1 LLVCGVDDAGRGP
14 VVGPLVIA
22 GVLVE
27 ESRLGLL
34 KSLGVKD
41 SKKLTPDARTRL
53 AEEIPR
59 IVDRHYIVE
68 LDAPSLDKVVNRAPK
83 FQRLNLLEA
92 KKMAEVVEA
101 LRPDVV
107 YVDSSDTDTERF
119 RNNILDEL
127 TYRPKVISEHH
138 ADDTYPVVSAASIL
152 AKVRRDTRIDE
163 IRKQYGDFGSGYAH
177 DPQTIR
183 FLGEYYRANKEFPP
197 IVRRSWKTLR
207 NIVRNLTQT
216 RL

>member
-1 LLVCGVDDAGRGP
+1 MLVCGVDDAGRGP
-14 VVGPLVIA
+14 VIGPLVIA

-27 ESRLGLL
+27 ESKLDLL

-53 AEEIPR
+53 AEKIPR
-59 IVDRHYIVE
+59 VVDRHHIVE
-68 LDAPSLDKVVNRAPK
+68 LDAPCLDQVVNRAPK

-127 TYRPKVISEHH
+127 SYRPKVISEHH

-152 AKVRRDTRIDE
+152 AKVRRDARIDE
-163 IRKQYGDFGSGYAH
+163 MKGQYGDFGSGYAH
-177 DPQTIR
+177 DPHTIQ
-183 FLGEYYRANKEFPP
+183 FLGDYYRANKEFPP

-207 NIVRNLTQT
+207 NIVRDLTQS